1 MNAYWELF
9 PEEWDVC
16 RELDMSI
23 ICADMYFVFSQENSP
38 LTALDMVINKNNIHY
53 EQNLTVLESIKNSF
67 VDL

>member
-1 MNAYWELF
+1 
-9 PEEWDVC
+9 
-16 RELDMSI
+16 MSI
-23 ICADMYFVFSQENSP
+23 ICADMYFVFSQENFP